1 MWDLVKTEFATKNI
15 LFIGYGLEDNNILDI
30 IQKVSDAQ
38 GSNQNEMFLIAPGIS
53 PEKQKLIHNLFKTNK
68 NLKDAPLSPDV
79 INFLNYINGPE
90 QMFEFYNPDVPD
102 VFAKIPNTE
111 IFYFFL
117 PNTTQKTQESIQVSF
132 PDNINGM
139 DVYCIM
145 SFFDLKGKRCNLDE
159 KKIII
164 EDQQMRP
171 SSFGEIN
178 KVGHG
183 IINEDGTLSIIIDI
197 DPGINLEAWMYANVM
212 QQELFHY
219 FQYQTGIMESVDDNH
234 SPIEYQENLMG
245 WMNNGTC
252 GSFLGNQSEEFDEWL
267 DSVVHDGSVD
277 LDAFLDGVAQW
288 YEGFIQNH
296 SGEYA
301 EDADLQYQDKIEGMN
316 WEEVLEWYG
325 YTINK

>member
-1 MWDLVKTEFATKNI
+1 MKDLKVLKLSIPTLDNSECKT
-15 LFIGYGLEDNNILDI
+15 LMGGDGYGCGDEGEYLPECVITADGYRPDHSDYDYQDDILDDEQNDYGYDDSREYDNNDNL
-30 IQKVSDAQ
+30 
-38 GSNQNEMFLIAPGIS
+38 APGGVS
-53 PEKQKLIHNLFKTNK
+53 V
-68 NLKDAPLSPDV
+68 KDV
-79 INFLNYINGPE
+79 VE
-90 QMFEFYNPDVPD
+90 
-102 VFAKIPNTE
+102 T
-111 IFYFFL
+111 L
-117 PNTTQKTQESIQVSF
+117 PQSIQNYYNSLVEK
-132 PDNINGM
+132 GL
-139 DVYCIM
+139 
-145 SFFDLKGKRCNLDE
+145 LK
-159 KKIII
+159 
-164 EDQQMRP
+164 
-171 SSFGEIN
+171 SVSFGEIN

-277 LDAFLDGVAQW
+277 LDAFLGGVAQW

>member
-1 MWDLVKTEFATKNI
+1 MAIILSDKFNFINNKSNERLKKLKLSIPTLDSSECKT
-15 LFIGYGLEDNNILDI
+15 LMGGDGYGYDFDGGDLPELVVTADDYRPDHSDYDYQDDILDDEQNDYGYDDSREYDNNDNL
-30 IQKVSDAQ
+30 
-38 GSNQNEMFLIAPGIS
+38 APGGVS
-53 PEKQKLIHNLFKTNK
+53 V
-68 NLKDAPLSPDV
+68 KDV
-79 INFLNYINGPE
+79 VE
-90 QMFEFYNPDVPD
+90 
-102 VFAKIPNTE
+102 T
-111 IFYFFL
+111 L
-117 PNTTQKTQESIQVSF
+117 PQSIQNYYNSLVEK
-132 PDNINGM
+132 GL
-139 DVYCIM
+139 
-145 SFFDLKGKRCNLDE
+145 LK
-159 KKIII
+159 
-164 EDQQMRP
+164 
-171 SSFGEIN
+171 SVTFGEIN
-178 KVGHG
+178 KVGHS
-183 IINEDGTLSIIIDI
+183 IISKDGTFSIIIDI

-219 FQYQTGIMESVDDNH
+219 FQYQTGIMKSVDDNH

>member
-1 MWDLVKTEFATKNI
+1 MQDPNGRDDSRE
-15 LFIGYGLEDNNILDI
+15 YDNNDNL
-30 IQKVSDAQ
+30 
-38 GSNQNEMFLIAPGIS
+38 APGGVS
-53 PEKQKLIHNLFKTNK
+53 V
-68 NLKDAPLSPDV
+68 KDV
-79 INFLNYINGPE
+79 VE
-90 QMFEFYNPDVPD
+90 
-102 VFAKIPNTE
+102 T
-111 IFYFFL
+111 L
-117 PNTTQKTQESIQVSF
+117 PQSIQNYYNSLVEK
-132 PDNINGM
+132 GL
-139 DVYCIM
+139 
-145 SFFDLKGKRCNLDE
+145 LK
-159 KKIII
+159 
-164 EDQQMRP
+164 
-171 SSFGEIN
+171 SVTFGEIN
-178 KVGHG
+178 KVGHS
-183 IINEDGTLSIIIDI
+183 IISKDGTFSIIIDI

-219 FQYQTGIMESVDDNH
+219 FQYQTGIMESVDGNH

>member
-1 MWDLVKTEFATKNI
+1 MKDLKVLKLSIPTLDNSECKT
-15 LFIGYGLEDNNILDI
+15 LMGGDGYGCGDDVVIGGDLQEFVETADGYRPDHSDYDYQDDILDDEQNDYGYDDSREYDNNDNL
-30 IQKVSDAQ
+30 
-38 GSNQNEMFLIAPGIS
+38 APGGVS
-53 PEKQKLIHNLFKTNK
+53 V
-68 NLKDAPLSPDV
+68 KDV
-79 INFLNYINGPE
+79 VE
-90 QMFEFYNPDVPD
+90 
-102 VFAKIPNTE
+102 T
-111 IFYFFL
+111 L
-117 PNTTQKTQESIQVSF
+117 PQSIQNYYNSLVEK
-132 PDNINGM
+132 GL
-139 DVYCIM
+139 
-145 SFFDLKGKRCNLDE
+145 LK
-159 KKIII
+159 
-164 EDQQMRP
+164 
-171 SSFGEIN
+171 SVTFGEIN
-178 KVGHG
+178 KVGHS
-183 IINEDGTLSIIIDI
+183 IISKDGTFSIIIDI

-219 FQYQTGIMESVDDNH
+219 FQYQTGIMKSVDDNH

-325 YTINK
+325 YTINHYCPVKVDK